1 MSMQTNKSLPMY
13 FPPSPFS
20 LSDAVMCSTLVNT
33 AYDMYQQWANQGSPS
48 NPSKFSWTPNG
59 PSLLYSPPLW
69 GVAKMVESYP
79 EPFAFVAQNKTSGV
93 TYLAFRG
100 SETDADFYEDA
111 FLDQATYDPVVP
123 GYGYVH
129 WGFMDVYTRSYSSW
143 EYKVAPLRTS
153 ILNVLIS
160 LQPST
165 KALYITG
172 HSLGAGLSTLS
183 VPDIAL
189 NSPFKS
195 KQIPMFHYS
204 LASPRVGDPNFAQK
218 YNFQLPFKTFRI
230 VNTEDIVPDG
240 PPSVSDNYIYEH
252 VGTIVAYTAQYGT
265 TGGNHDHLNSYY
277 YALNHPTQPQG
288 PTVSSGEY
296 GSLRMAAAR
305 RQRLIQKGEPA
316 PEESGQ

>member
-1 MSMQTNKSLPMY
+1 MY

-33 AYDMYQQWANQGSPS
+33 AYDMYQQWYNQGSPS
-48 NPSKFSWTPNG
+48 NPASFKWTPNG
-59 PSLLYSPPLW
+59 PNLLYSTPLW

-79 EPFAFVAQNKTSGV
+79 EPFAFVAQNRTSGV

-100 SETDADFYEDA
+100 SETAADFYEDA

-129 WGFMDVYTRSYSSW
+129 WGFMDVYTRSYSTKT
-143 EYKVAPLRTS
+143 YQVVPLRNS
-153 ILNVLIS
+153 ILNALS
-160 LQPST
+160 LVQTSA

-183 VPDIAL
+183 VPDIAT
-189 NSPFKS
+189 NSAFKG

-204 LASPRVGDPNFAQK
+204 LASPRVGDPNFALK

-230 VNTEDIVPDG
+230 VNTEDLVPDG
-240 PPSVSDNYIYEH
+240 PPSVSYDDIFEH
-252 VGTIVAYTAQYGT
+252 VGTTVAFTAQYGS
-265 TGGNHDHLNSYY
+265 TGGNHDHLNSYF

-288 PTVSSGEY
+288 PVVSSGEHP
-296 GSLRMAAAR
+296 GLKMAAAR
-305 RQRLIQKGEPA
+305 RQRIIQKGVPEAEPTPLKDAA
-316 PEESGQ
+316 PE